1 MKAFGLDIESNSIKI
16 TSIKKNGGD
25 FTIESIAMFPL
36 VSSKGLSSE
45 SSVDQQMLADSIKEC
60 IKNVNIKENS
70 VNISLMENQVYTKII
85 QMPDLSEKE
94 LDAALRY
101 EMEQYIPMPLD
112 QVRTDWQILA
122 KNNIGE
128 KKTMSVLLVAAPINL
143 LEKYEFI
150 LKDAGL
156 NIEGIETEVI
166 SVHRALYPL
175 INNPYSNIIVH
186 IGDAATSIS
195 IVKGGILNTAFSSGL
210 GGIAISRAV
219 SLDLGIDFQQAQNY
233 TRTYGFSAETFDG
246 KIGKALAPVLET
258 LVGDLKK
265 AILSYNE
272 RSNNEMI
279 KQVILSGEY
288 ALIPGIDTFLTNS
301 LNVQVVVG
309 NTFKL
314 YNMKNVPPQI
324 LANAPT
330 FNIVVGLGLRDL

>member
-70 VNISLMENQVYTKII
+70 VNISLMENKVYTKII

-166 SVHRALYPL
+166 SVHRAL
-175 INNPYSNIIVH
+175 
-186 IGDAATSIS
+186 IS
-195 IVKGGILNTAFSSGL
+195 
-210 GGIAISRAV
+210 
-219 SLDLGIDFQQAQNY
+219 
-233 TRTYGFSAETFDG
+233 
-246 KIGKALAPVLET
+246 
-258 LVGDLKK
+258 
-265 AILSYNE
+265 
-272 RSNNEMI
+272 
-279 KQVILSGEY
+279 
-288 ALIPGIDTFLTNS
+288 
-301 LNVQVVVG
+301 
-309 NTFKL
+309 
-314 YNMKNVPPQI
+314 
-324 LANAPT
+324 
-330 FNIVVGLGLRDL
+330 